1 MTKQRAWTHYF
12 TTGDREPLIRAYW
25 KSINVIAWDLF
36 PRQQED
42 MVQVGMIGLL
52 NALDK
57 LDVDRVKSL
66 DAWVHLN
73 ARGEML
79 KARRFK
85 PTFNIDFEE
94 QQIDP
99 TDIDERVDLKIALEQ
114 GSLDSARD
122 YLEGYQPQATKPETE
137 ITRYR
142 SGDISM
148 RELSRVLGVSRRQTY
163 KILDT
168 LPATW

>member
-1 MTKQRAWTHYF
+1 MTKQRAWSHYF

-52 NALDK
+52 RALDK

-66 DAWVHLN
+66 DAWIYLN

-85 PTFNIDFEE
+85 PTWNIDFIEP
-94 QQIDP
+94 QVDP
-99 TDIDERVDLKIALEQ
+99 TDIDEQVDLTIALEQ

-122 YLEGYQPQATKPETE
+122 YLEGYQPRLLSLRLKLRA
-137 ITRYR
+137 IRA
-142 SGDISM
+142 GIS
-148 RELSRVLGVSRRQTY
+148 Q
-163 KILDT
+163 
-168 LPATW
+168 